1 MKTILSALV
10 ALSFIAGVAGPAFAT
25 SDVDAKKV
33 FERLDKEGRGGH
45 QT

>member
-10 ALSFIAGVAGPAFAT
+10 ALSFIAGVAGPSFAT
-25 SDVDAKKV
+25 SNVDAKKV
-33 FERLDKEGRGGH
+33 FDKLDKEGRGGH